1 MDLKSGYPFWAI
13 KNGLLQTFPQLDRDE
28 TCEIAVIGGGITGA
42 LIAHEL
48 AEHGHDVTVLERRH
62 VGWGSSAASTA
73 LLQYEIDTHMTELA
87 ERFGEARAVQ
97 TYRACA
103 RAVESIDKLAERIGD
118 VDFARQR
125 SLYFASDEGH
135 VDGLRREWELRL
147 SLIHI

>member
-87 ERFGEARAVQ
+87 
-97 TYRACA
+97 
-103 RAVESIDKLAERIGD
+103 
-118 VDFARQR
+118 
-125 SLYFASDEGH
+125 
-135 VDGLRREWELRL
+135 
-147 SLIHI
+147 